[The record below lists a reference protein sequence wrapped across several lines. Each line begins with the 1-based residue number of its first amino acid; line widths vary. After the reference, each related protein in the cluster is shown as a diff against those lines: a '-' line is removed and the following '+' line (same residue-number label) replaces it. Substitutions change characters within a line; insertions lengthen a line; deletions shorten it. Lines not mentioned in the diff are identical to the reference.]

1 MLSLVL
7 EELLCR
13 GSKPLSLGT
22 RRLHSGDG
30 PAADPQLPHAH
41 CSSRGPGLPPRVKP
55 FRKLISEIKGAFVD
69 RCLCPSYKIFHLLSC

>member
-1 MLSLVL
+1 MLSLVP

-13 GSKPLSLGT
+13 GSKLDLSLGT
-22 RRLHSGDG
+22 TRLHSFDG

-41 CSSRGPGLPPRVKP
+41 CSSWGPGLPPRVKP

-69 RCLCPSYKIFHLLSC
+69 RCLCPSHLL